1 MKTSTRVLRKKQ
13 VNFAVGMAS
22 LDGRRPSAFTKK
34 LLDEYEE
41 GLITSRELKRKIINK
56 YTRDYE

>member
-1 MKTSTRVLRKKQ
+1 MKVSTRDLRKKQ

-22 LDGRRPSAFTKK
+22 LDGGRPSAFTKK

-41 GLITSRELKRKIINK
+41 GLISSRELKQKIINRYIK
-56 YTRDYE
+56 DYE